1 MRKLESWKVE
11 PEWNGIY
18 TKNVYLYL
26 AVSCCKNQRKRNIYK
41 KKEKTEKRNKGEK
54 VRQTDERNTGA
65 KGREVEYI
73 YNSKSN
79 SNSRK
84 IENRNFKAV

>member
-1 MRKLESWKVE
+1 MESWKVE

-18 TKNVYLYL
+18 TKNVYLYVD
-26 AVSCCKNQRKRNIYK
+26 VSCCKNQRKRNIYK
-41 KKEKTEKRNKGEK
+41 KKEGMEKRNEGKK
-54 VRQTDERNTGA
+54 IRQTDEGNTGA
-65 KGREVEYI
+65 KGTEVEYI

-84 IENRNFKAV
+84 KEKRD